1 MKTRCLSAFLGLML
15 AAAGPAAAQQ
25 SSDEA
30 AAQSTPSKSDKDR
43 RFQWFRDARFGLF
56 IHWGIYSVP
65 AGEWQGKPIPGL
77 GEWIMTRAEISIK
90 DYEPLAKQFNPVKFN
105 AEQWVQMAKDAGMK
119 YLVITSKHHDGFA
132 MFDSAASR
140 YDVVEATPW
149 KRDPMKELAAA
160 CKKAG
165 ITFGFY
171 YSQAQDWHESEA
183 AGNNWDFPHD
193 DDKKVLGK
201 TYFDGKVKP
210 QVREILTQYGPIGL
224 IWFDTP
230 RLISKEQSQELVD
243 FVHSIQPD
251 CLVSGRIGHGVG
263 DYDSAGDNQINF
275 AGGDRDWETPV
286 TLNDTWG
293 FKKDDNNWKD
303 TGVLIRQLVEVAS
316 QNGNYLL
323 NVGPTSEGVVP
334 QPSVDRLHQV
344 GQWMK
349 VNGDAIYSSK
359 ASPFPY
365 APSWG
370 NLTSKPGKLY
380 LHVFDWPKG
389 DLILYGLKNKV
400 KKAYL
405 LAGNKPLAVK
415 QTSIPAIDHTT
426 TRISVPAKAPTQ
438 YASVVVL
445 EIDGAANVDKSL
457 IQSANGTVELK
468 ANQGKIETTAEKPT
482 MRIDNR
488 GVAENWKS
496 EADSLSWQFKLVEP
510 GTYDVVLVTSEQKLR
525 HPPTQDPWDGGHK
538 VTIEVADQ
546 KVSGV
551 VEAQEKRIPPFNPY
565 WPYPLTKLG
574 RIKLAKPGMYTA
586 SLKADTI
593 APSRGATPPIK
604 RWGLTA
610 VSVELQPV
618 KK

>member
-1 MKTRCLSAFLGLML
+1 MKMRRLSAVLGLL
-15 AAAGPAAAQQ
+15 LSVAAAAPAQQ
-25 SSDEA
+25 AADEA
-30 AAQSTPSKSDKDR
+30 AAQSSAGSKADRDR
-43 RFQWFRDARFGLF
+43 RFKWFRDARFGMF

-77 GEWIMTRAEISIK
+77 GEWIMNRAEISIK

-105 AEQWVQMAKDAGMK
+105 AEEWVRVAKDAGMK

-140 YDVVEATPW
+140 YDIMDATPFG
-149 KRDPMKELAAA
+149 RDPMKELAAA

-171 YSQAQDWHESEA
+171 YSQAQDWHESEG
-183 AGNNWDFPHD
+183 AGNTWDFPSD
-193 DDKKVLGK
+193 EEKKVLGK
-201 TYFDGKVKP
+201 DYFEGKVKA
-210 QVREILTQYGPIGL
+210 QVKEILTQYGPIGL

-243 FVHSIQPD
+243 WVHSIQPD

-275 AGGDRDWETPV
+275 SGGERDWETPV

-293 FKKDDNNWKD
+293 FKKDDSNWKE
-303 TGVLIRQLVEVAS
+303 TAVLVRQLIEVAA

-323 NVGPTSEGVVP
+323 NVGPTSEGVIP
-334 QPSVDRLHQV
+334 QPSIDRLRQV

-370 NLTSKPGKLY
+370 TVTSKPGKLY

-389 DLILYGLKNKV
+389 ELVVYGLKNKV

-405 LAGNKPLAVK
+405 LAGNKPLTVK
-415 QTSIPAIDHTT
+415 QTSMPAIEHTA
-426 TRISVPAKAPTQ
+426 TRISVPAKAPTE

-445 EIDGAANVDKSL
+445 EIEGTPDIDKSL
-457 IQSANGTVELK
+457 IQGSNGIVELK
-468 ANQGKIETTAEKPT
+468 AGQAKVESTTGKPT
-482 MRIDNR
+482 LRIDNR

-496 EADSLSWQFKLVEP
+496 EADSLSWEFKLVEP
-510 GTYDVVLVTSEQKLR
+510 GTYDVVLVTSEQKIR
-525 HPPTQDPWDGGHK
+525 HPPTPDPWDGGHK
-538 VTIEVADQ
+538 VVVEIDGQ
-546 KVSGV
+546 KISGV
-551 VEAQEKRIPPFNPY
+551 VEAQQKRIPPHNPY

-574 RIKLAKPGMYTA
+574 RITLTKPGMHKA
-586 SLKADTI
+586 SLKAETI
-593 APSRGATPPIK
+593 AGK
-604 RWGLTA
+604 KWGLTA
-610 VSVELQPV
+610 AAVELQPV